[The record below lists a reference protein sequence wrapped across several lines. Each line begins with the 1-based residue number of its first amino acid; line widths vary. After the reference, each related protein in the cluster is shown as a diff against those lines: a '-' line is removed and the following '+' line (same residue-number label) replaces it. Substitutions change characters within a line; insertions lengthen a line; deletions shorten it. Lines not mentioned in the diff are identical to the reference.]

1 MKTDSNMLNLS
12 TLGDMGLYVH
22 IPFCKQKCMYC
33 DFPAY
38 QNLQD
43 YYETYVY
50 ALVQEIDLWVSEHPE
65 STSKAIDTIYFGGGT
80 PTELSIQQ
88 LQMILDKIKNT
99 FTITDDCHMTI
110 ESNPGE
116 VDLRYLTK
124 LVQLGFNRISFGIQ
138 TFDDKALAMLHRS
151 HNGEKAKQAVYDAKE
166 AGFAD
171 INIDLMYGL
180 PRQSLDDIKRNLVI
194 VKNLPINHIST
205 YGLQV
210 EVGTYLYHLVQKN
223 LISIPSESIDEA
235 MYDTMME
242 GLKELGFERYEISN
256 FSKDNFYSRHN
267 LKYWHYVDYLG
278 FGAGAHSFYNGVR
291 RSNNRNVMPYIQ
303 SVDRYVMPTID
314 TETITLERAQEDFC
328 FLALRTKWGLDEQK
342 FEDTFGVS
350 VYDLFGTTLEDLVS
364 KGLLEYQNGSYH
376 LTAEGAK
383 HGNYVFSQFI
393 RE

>member
-1 MKTDSNMLNLS
+1 MKTDFNTLNLS

-50 ALVQEIDLWVSEHPE
+50 ALVQEMDLWSSEHPE
-65 STSKAIDTIYFGGGT
+65 STSKSIDTIYFGGGT

-88 LQMILDKIKNT
+88 LQMIIDKIKST
-99 FTITDDCHMTI
+99 FTISENCHMTI

-116 VDLRYLTK
+116 VDLDYLTK
-124 LVQLGFNRISFGIQ
+124 LVKLGFNRISFGVQ
-138 TFDDKALAMLHRS
+138 TFDDKALTMLHRS

-166 AGFAD
+166 AGFTD
-171 INIDLMYGL
+171 INIDLIYGL
-180 PRQSLDDIKRNLVI
+180 PRQTLEDIQHNLDI
-194 VKNLPINHIST
+194 VKDLPINHIST

-223 LISIPSESIDEA
+223 LISIPSESIDES
-235 MYDTMME
+235 MYDTMMA

-256 FSKDNFYSRHN
+256 FAKESSYSRHN
-267 LKYWHYVDYLG
+267 LKYWHYIDYLG
-278 FGAGAHSFYNGVR
+278 FGAGAHSFYDGVR

-303 SVDRYVMPTID
+303 AVDRYTMPTID
-314 TETITLERAQEDFC
+314 TEIIAVERAQEDFC
-328 FLALRTKWGLDEQK
+328 FLALRTKWGLNEH
-342 FEDTFGVS
+342 TFKKRFGIS
-350 VYDLFGTTLEDLVS
+350 VVNLFGTTLNDLVS
-364 KGLLEYQNGSYH
+364 KDLLEYENDSYH
-376 LTAEGAK
+376 LTSEGAK

>member
-43 YYETYVY
+43 YYETYIY
-50 ALVQEIDLWVSEHPE
+50 ALVQEIDLWISEHPE
-65 STSKAIDTIYFGGGT
+65 SKERPIDTIYFGGGT

-88 LQMILDKIKNT
+88 IKMILDKIKST

-124 LVQLGFNRISFGIQ
+124 LVQLGFNRISFGVQ
-138 TFDDKALAMLHRS
+138 TFDDKALTMLHRS
-151 HNGEKAKQAVYDAKE
+151 HNGEKAKEAVYDAKE

-171 INIDLMYGL
+171 INIDLIYGL
-180 PRQSLDDIKRNLVI
+180 PRQSLDDIKRNLTI
-194 VKNLPINHIST
+194 VEELPINHIST

-376 LTAEGAK
+376 LTAKGAK

>member
-1 MKTDSNMLNLS
+1 
-12 TLGDMGLYVH
+12 
-22 IPFCKQKCMYC
+22 MYC

-43 YYETYVY
+43 YYETYIY
-50 ALVQEIDLWVSEHPE
+50 ALVQEIDLWISEHPE
-65 STSKAIDTIYFGGGT
+65 SKERPIDTIYFGGGT

-88 LQMILDKIKNT
+88 IKMILDKIKST

-124 LVQLGFNRISFGIQ
+124 LVQLGFNRISFGVQ
-138 TFDDKALAMLHRS
+138 TFDDKALTMLHRS
-151 HNGEKAKQAVYDAKE
+151 HNGEKAKEAVYDAKE

-171 INIDLMYGL
+171 INIDLIYGL

-194 VKNLPINHIST
+194 VKDLPINHIST

-210 EVGTYLYHLVQKN
+210 EAGTYLYHLVQKN

-256 FSKDNFYSRHN
+256 FSKDNSYSRHN

-342 FEDTFGVS
+342 LEDTFDAS

>member
-1 MKTDSNMLNLS
+1 MKTDSNILNLS

-65 STSKAIDTIYFGGGT
+65 SKERPIDTIYFGGGT

-88 LQMILDKIKNT
+88 IKMILDKIKST

-124 LVQLGFNRISFGIQ
+124 LVQLGFNRISFGVQ

-171 INIDLMYGL
+171 INIDLIYGL

-194 VKNLPINHIST
+194 VKDLPINHIST

-256 FSKDNFYSRHN
+256 FSKDNSYSRHN

>member
-1 MKTDSNMLNLS
+1 MKTDSNTLNLS

-50 ALVQEIDLWVSEHPE
+50 ALVQEMDLWVSEHPE
-65 STSKAIDTIYFGGGT
+65 SKAKPIDTIYFGGGT

-88 LQMILDKIKNT
+88 LQMIVDKIKST

-116 VDLRYLTK
+116 VDLPYLTK
-124 LVQLGFNRISFGIQ
+124 LVKLGFNRISFGVQ
-138 TFDDKALAMLHRS
+138 TFDDKALTMLHRS

-166 AGFAD
+166 AGFTD
-171 INIDLMYGL
+171 INIDLIYGL
-180 PRQSLDDIKRNLVI
+180 PRQSLEDIKRNLEI
-194 VKNLPINHIST
+194 VKDLPINHIST

-223 LISIPSESIDEA
+223 LISIPSESIDEL
-235 MYDTMME
+235 MYDTMLE

-256 FSKDNFYSRHN
+256 FAKDNSYSRHN

-278 FGAGAHSFYNGVR
+278 FGAGAHSFYDGVR

-303 SVDRYVMPTID
+303 SVDRYIMPTID
-314 TETITLERAQEDFC
+314 TETITVERAQEDFC

-342 FEDTFGVS
+342 FKERFGVS
-350 VYDLFGTTLEDLVS
+350 VHNLFGTVLEDLVN

-376 LTAEGAK
+376 LTSEGAK

>member
-1 MKTDSNMLNLS
+1 MKTDSNPLNLS

-65 STSKAIDTIYFGGGT
+65 SKERSIDTIYFGGGT

-88 LQMILDKIKNT
+88 LQMIIDKIKST
-99 FTITDDCHMTI
+99 FTIDENCHMTI

-116 VDLRYLTK
+116 VDLQYLTK
-124 LVQLGFNRISFGIQ
+124 LVKLGFNRISFGVQ
-138 TFDDKALAMLHRS
+138 TFDDKALTMLHRS
-151 HNGEKAKQAVYDAKE
+151 HDGEKAIQAVYDAKE
-166 AGFAD
+166 AGFTD
-171 INIDLMYGL
+171 INIDLIYGL
-180 PRQSLDDIKRNLVI
+180 PRQTLEDIQHNLHI
-194 VKNLPINHIST
+194 LKGLPINHIST

-223 LISIPSESIDEA
+223 LISIPGESIDES

-256 FSKDNFYSRHN
+256 FAKDKSYSRHN
-267 LKYWHYVDYLG
+267 LKYWHYIDYLG
-278 FGAGAHSFYNGVR
+278 FGAGAHSFYDGIR

-303 SVDRYVMPTID
+303 SVDRYIMPTID
-314 TETITLERAQEDFC
+314 TETITVERAQEDFC
-328 FLALRTKWGLDEQK
+328 FLALRTKWGLDDQK
-342 FEDTFGVS
+342 FEDRFGVS
-350 VYDLFGTTLEDLVS
+350 VHNLFGNILEDLVT

-376 LTAEGAK
+376 LSSEGAK

>member
-1 MKTDSNMLNLS
+1 MKTDSNTLNLS

-65 STSKAIDTIYFGGGT
+65 SKERSIDTIYFGGGT

-88 LQMILDKIKNT
+88 LQMIVDKIKST

-116 VDLRYLTK
+116 VDLQYLTK
-124 LVQLGFNRISFGIQ
+124 LVKLGFNRISFGVQ
-138 TFDDKALAMLHRS
+138 TFDDKALTMLHRS
-151 HNGEKAKQAVYDAKE
+151 HDGEKAIQAVYDAKE
-166 AGFAD
+166 AGFTD
-171 INIDLMYGL
+171 INIDLIYGL
-180 PRQSLDDIKRNLVI
+180 PRQTLEDIQHNLNI
-194 VKNLPINHIST
+194 VKDLPINHIST

-223 LISIPSESIDEA
+223 LISIPSESIDES
-235 MYDTMME
+235 MYDTMMA

-256 FSKDNFYSRHN
+256 FAKGNSYSRHN
-267 LKYWHYVDYLG
+267 LKYWHYIDYLG
-278 FGAGAHSFYNGVR
+278 FGAGAHSFYDGVR

-303 SVDRYVMPTID
+303 SVDRYIMPTID
-314 TETITLERAQEDFC
+314 TETITVERAQEDFC

-342 FEDTFGVS
+342 FEDRFSVS
-350 VYDLFGTTLEDLVS
+350 VHNLFGNILEDLVT

-376 LTAEGAK
+376 LSSEGAK